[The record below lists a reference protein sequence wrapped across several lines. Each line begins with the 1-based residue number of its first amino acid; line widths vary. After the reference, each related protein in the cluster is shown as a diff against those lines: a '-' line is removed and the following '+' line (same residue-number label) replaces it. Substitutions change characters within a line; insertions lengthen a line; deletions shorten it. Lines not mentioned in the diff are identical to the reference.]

1 MSSYL
6 QARVHEV
13 RDDRPVRLVTLGP
26 HESRRDRADCTV
38 SLGTGSGSHPIDN
51 TNRGDAERKDM
62 TVTNDVVRRDPFAA
76 MEGFSPFRRVF
87 DRVFDDPFFRT
98 AGFGAA
104 SDEGTLALDL
114 YEKDGA
120 LKVEAS
126 LPGYKKEDI
135 DVQVHDGILSIKAQR
150 SAETE
155 EGERGSKFYRRERSW
170 GSVSRRV
177 ALPGIV
183 KDATVDAELKNG
195 VLTLSIPLPEKAQP
209 KQIEIK
215 GE

>member
-1 MSSYL
+1 M
-6 QARVHEV
+6 
-13 RDDRPVRLVTLGP
+13 VTEIEFGYWLGFAP
-26 HESRRDRADCTV
+26 HETDQPGQIS
-38 SLGTGSGSHPIDN
+38 
-51 TNRGDAERKDM
+51 RGDAERKDM
-62 TVTNDVVRRDPFAA
+62 TVTNDVVRRDPFTAV
-76 MEGFSPFRRVF
+76 EGASPFRRMF
-87 DRVFDDPFFRT
+87 DRFFEDPFFRSM
-98 AGFGAA
+98 APFAEEGA
-104 SDEGTLALDL
+104 LALDV

-126 LPGYKKEDI
+126 LPGYRKEDI

-150 SAETE
+150 SSESE

-183 KDATVDAELKNG
+183 KDADVDAELKNG
-195 VLTLSIPLPEKAQP
+195 VLTLTIPLPEKEQP
-209 KQIEIK
+209 KQIQIK

>member
-1 MSSYL
+1 
-6 QARVHEV
+6 
-13 RDDRPVRLVTLGP
+13 
-26 HESRRDRADCTV
+26 
-38 SLGTGSGSHPIDN
+38 
-51 TNRGDAERKDM
+51 M

-87 DRVFDDPFFRT
+87 DRVFDDPFFRS
-98 AGFGAA
+98 AGFGSIAE
-104 SDEGTLALDL
+104 EGSLALDL

-126 LPGYKKEDI
+126 LPGYKKEDV

-150 SAETE
+150 SSESE
-155 EGERGSKFYRRERSW
+155 EGEKGSKFYRRERSW

-183 KDATVDAELKNG
+183 KDAPVEAELKNG

-215 GE
+215 GEEPPPLASIPPHASSPRPCGRGLLRAC

>member
-1 MSSYL
+1 M
-6 QARVHEV
+6 
-13 RDDRPVRLVTLGP
+13 
-26 HESRRDRADCTV
+26 
-38 SLGTGSGSHPIDN
+38 
-51 TNRGDAERKDM
+51 
-62 TVTNDVVRRDPFAA
+62 TNDVVRRDPFTAL
-76 MEGFSPFRRVF
+76 EGASPFCRVF
-87 DRVFDDPFFRT
+87 DRVFDDPFFRAAGFGPT
-98 AGFGAA
+98 GFGAA

-126 LPGYKKEDI
+126 LPGYRKEDI

-150 SAETE
+150 SSESE

-183 KDATVDAELKNG
+183 KDASVAAELKNG

>member
-1 MSSYL
+1 
-6 QARVHEV
+6 
-13 RDDRPVRLVTLGP
+13 
-26 HESRRDRADCTV
+26 
-38 SLGTGSGSHPIDN
+38 
-51 TNRGDAERKDM
+51 M

-87 DRVFDDPFFRT
+87 DRVFDDPFFRS
-98 AGFGAA
+98 AGFGSIAE
-104 SDEGTLALDL
+104 EGSLALDL

-126 LPGYKKEDI
+126 LPGYKKEDV

-150 SAETE
+150 SSESE
-155 EGERGSKFYRRERSW
+155 EGEKGSKFYRRERSW

-183 KDATVDAELKNG
+183 KDAPVEAELKNG